1 MDNQRKRRWIG
12 AIILKILLPLAALGA
27 GVVGFRAL
35 VETRKPPVRQERV
48 RQGPLVRVWK
58 AQPEDVRVE
67 VTAHGTVRPAAE
79 IDLVPQ
85 VAGEVVEISPNLVSG
100 GFVAEGEVLVRID
113 RADYELQLR
122 AARAEVERATY
133 QLERIRA
140 EAESAREEWRQVYGE
155 DPPPDDDSLLFRGP
169 QLRQARAELEAARA
183 RVATAE
189 LALERTVLRA
199 PFAARVRSEAVDLGQ
214 YVSPGKA
221 VARLYATDA
230 VEVVFPVATEDL
242 GWIDRPDPKTGPM
255 AELEGTFGRPGRWQ
269 GRVVRTEAVVDEAS
283 RTVGLVVRVP
293 DPFRPGRVPL
303 PVGLFVTGRIR
314 GRVLRGVFPLPR
326 EALRE
331 GGVVWVVDDAGRLR
345 FRPVEVVRVE
355 GDRVLVSRGL
365 SAGDRVVVTRVGAA
379 TDGMTVRVAED
390 RP

>member
-1 MDNQRKRRWIG
+1 
-12 AIILKILLPLAALGA
+12 
-27 GVVGFRAL
+27 
-35 VETRKPPVRQERV
+35 
-48 RQGPLVRVWK
+48 
-58 AQPEDVRVE
+58 
-67 VTAHGTVRPAAE
+67 
-79 IDLVPQ
+79 
-85 VAGEVVEISPNLVSG
+85 
-100 GFVAEGEVLVRID
+100 
-113 RADYELQLR
+113 
-122 AARAEVERATY
+122 
-133 QLERIRA
+133 
-140 EAESAREEWRQVYGE
+140 QVYGE

-242 GWIDRPDPKTGPM
+242 GWIGRPDPKTGPM
-255 AELEGTFGRPGRWQ
+255 AELEGTFGRPGRWR

-303 PVGLFVTGRIR
+303 PVGLFVTGRIQ

-331 GGVVWVVDDAGRLR
+331 GGVVWVVDGAGRLR

-355 GDRVLVSRGL
+355 GDRALVSRGL
-365 SAGDRVVVTRVGAA
+365 SAGDRVVVTRVDAA
-379 TDGMTVRVAED
+379 TDGMAVRVAEG